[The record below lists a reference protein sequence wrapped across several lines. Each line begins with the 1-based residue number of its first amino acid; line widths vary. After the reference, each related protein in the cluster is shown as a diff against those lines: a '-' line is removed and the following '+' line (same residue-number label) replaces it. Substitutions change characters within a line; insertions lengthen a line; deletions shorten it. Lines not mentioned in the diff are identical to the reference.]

1 MNILFHIHAYP
12 PDYLA
17 GAETMAH
24 RFAKYLVSVGHDVR
38 VLHPETE
45 KDGVFEGVKIFKF
58 EKNDNDWKLPYSE
71 HWHWAD
77 VVFTHLVY
85 THYCLNKSRWHE
97 KKVIHIIHNSFD
109 DYLLRLRTKNQ
120 YVIYNSDFVKE
131 KLGYNHKGIVVK
143 PPVDYREYQS
153 VKPKGE
159 YITLVNL
166 NENKGG
172 QQFIEIAK
180 RLPQYKFL
188 GIEGGY
194 YDQIKDHTVKNIKY
208 IGQQKDM
215 KAIYES
221 SKIVLVLSEYESY
234 GQVAIEAISSGVPVI
249 ATPTLGLKESLGE
262 SAIFIERD
270 NIEGW
275 VNKITEL
282 MESKEKWQKE
292 SDKGRQRAKDLDP
305 IKNLKELNDFV
316 EYVKEQRY
324 EKD

>member
-24 RFAKYLVSVGHDVR
+24 RFAKYLVSKGHDVR
-38 VLHPETE
+38 VLHPETK
-45 KDGVFEGVKIFKF
+45 KDGIFDGVKVFKF
-58 EKNDNDWKLPYSE
+58 ENKDNDWKLPYSE
-71 HWHWAD
+71 HWQWAD

-85 THYCLNKSRWHE
+85 THYCLNKSRWHR

-109 DYLLRLRTKNQ
+109 DYLLRIRTKNQ
-120 YVIYNSDFVKE
+120 YVVYNSNFVKE
-131 KLGYNHKGIVVK
+131 KLGYKHKGVVVK
-143 PPVDYREYQS
+143 PPVDYREYQN
-153 VKPKGE
+153 VKSKGE

-172 QQFIEIAK
+172 QQLIEIAK

-188 GIEGGY
+188 GVEGGY
-194 YDQIKDHTVKNIKY
+194 YDQIKDYTVRNIKY

-215 KAIYES
+215 KSIYAS

-249 ATPTLGLKESLGE
+249 ATPTIGLKESLGDNGV
-262 SAIFIERD
+262 FIERD
-270 NIEGW
+270 NTDAWID
-275 VNKITEL
+275 KIKEL
-282 MESKEKWQKE
+282 MQDRQKWKEQ
-292 SDKGRQRAKDLDP
+292 SDKGLQRAKELDP
-305 IKNLKELNDFV
+305 MINLEELNKFV
-316 EYVKEQRY
+316 EYVKKQGY
-324 EKD
+324 EED